1 MKKLKRLMINM
12 IFILGLCGVIW
23 FVLLQNPKFIVQNE
37 YYQKAYNGLAY
48 QWTVH
53 QDLVKIDDEQEQ
65 NLMQC
70 YKNFLTSDEIDL
82 LQQKK
87 IVVLQPDDVLLRE
100 AQGKEIDEDIFPIL
114 VYTSYEKKED
124 NLGAEMEKLSDVV
137 RAAHNLHIKVIVDCS
152 YADRLRRMPEGFNS
166 ILLCKQYGIRRIV
179 VFDGGHHLASLALNP
194 DFILLPLTTVGNH
207 MKYVNHAFM
216 RDAIPLNNVS
226 EIVNYLEL
234 DTVMMH
240 TSRIRTIAKTKG
252 SMGELARQ
260 LLLKGDKAREDL
272 SVMAGEYQGG
282 LSSYSIDQVQAR
294 DCMVIAPK
302 QTAMIY
308 ISQCQQ
314 EDAENILGQIE
325 KQVIQVLNDNPIKTF
340 YIAIDYGD
348 STIKSLGKKIV
359 NPGLLEEGVKKI
371 AEEKN
376 IKIKIVNIPYSGW
389 DLYWQKMIDF
399 VKQKKDLVRQILS
412 FHL

>member
-1 MKKLKRLMINM
+1 MKKLKRLMIKM
-12 IFILGLCGVIW
+12 ICILGLCGVIW

-48 QWTVH
+48 HWTVH

-65 NLMQC
+65 NLIQC
-70 YKNFLTSDEIDL
+70 YENFLTPHEMGL

-87 IVVLQPDDVLLRE
+87 IIVLQPDEVLLRE
-100 AQGKEIDEDIFPIL
+100 ALGEEIAEDIFPIL
-114 VYTSYEKKED
+114 VYTPHEKKE
-124 NLGAEMEKLSDVV
+124 NNICEEMKKLSDVV

-152 YADRLRRMPEGFNS
+152 YSDRLRRMPEGFNS
-166 ILLCKQYGIRRIV
+166 VLLCKQYGIRRIV
-179 VFDGGHHLASLALNP
+179 VFDGGHHLASLPLNP
-194 DFILLPLTTVGNH
+194 DFILLPLTAVGNH
-207 MKYVNHAFM
+207 MRYVNHAFM

-226 EIVNYLEL
+226 EIVNHLEL

-260 LLLKGDKAREDL
+260 ILIKGDKAREDL
-272 SVMAGEYQGG
+272 SVMAGEYQTEW
-282 LSSYSIDQVQAR
+282 SSYAMDQVQAR

-308 ISQCQQ
+308 ISQWQ
-314 EDAENILGQIE
+314 EDAEHILGQIE
-325 KQVIQVLNDNPIKTF
+325 KQVTEALSENPIKTF

-359 NPGLLEEGVKKI
+359 NPTILEEKVKKI
-371 AEEKN
+371 GDTHN
-376 IKIKIVNIPYSGW
+376 LKIKIVNIPYSGW
-389 DLYWQKMIDF
+389 DLYWQKIIGF